1 VNNFRGGNY
10 SDWRLPADQELLS
23 LYDKD
28 KTVQFQNRHQIHIV
42 DQVSLSGYWYWTGV
56 EKGKDRKYFDFER
69 GNVSSKKKDEVY
81 SMRVLVVRNAK

>member
-1 VNNFRGGNY
+1 
-10 SDWRLPADQELLS
+10 
-23 LYDKD
+23 
-28 KTVQFQNRHQIHIV
+28 
-42 DQVSLSGYWYWTGV
+42 VSLSGYWYWTGV